1 MCNFFL
7 FVYAVLPQPVLSALP
22 AYLSAYD
29 LNRLHE
35 VFSAKG
41 LAVITLQDLTCV
53 AV

>member
-1 MCNFFL
+1 M
-7 FVYAVLPQPVLSALP
+7 FVSAALPQPLLSALP
-22 AYLSAYD
+22 QYLSAYD

-53 AV
+53 AI